1 MAKATLLGGRYEL
14 GATLG
19 VGGMAEVYRGRDSR
33 LGRDVAVKILR
44 TELAADP
51 TFLARFRREAQAA
64 ASLNHPHIVA
74 VYDTGEDGGV
84 PYIVMEYVE
93 GKTLRDVLRTE
104 GRMLPQRALEIVA
117 DVCSALEYS
126 HVAGIV
132 HRDIKPANVML
143 TSNGTVKVMDFG
155 IARATT
161 SQTMTQTA
169 AVLGTAQ
176 YLSPE
181 QARGEHVDARSDV
194 YSTGCLL
201 YELLTHTPPF
211 SGDSPVAV
219 AYQHVREDPELPS
232 HRAPGLPP
240 ALDAVVL
247 KAMAKNPG
255 NRYQTASEFRD
266 DLLRAFAGRPVAATP
281 ILRPDDAT
289 SLLMPDPG
297 TALLPPIEA
306 GRQRIGRGAG
316 YGLLVLAVLLV
327 FTAAAFLARSLTGPG
342 ETEAVQMPELI
353 GLTERQARDEL
364 EKRGLEVG
372 EVVREPVDP
381 SLKQKFPAGT
391 VTDQDPLGRVRV
403 RVGAEVKV
411 VVSTGVRRVRIP
423 SVVGTQLT
431 DARNQLADLQ
441 LLISRV
447 DMVDGDKPET
457 EVLVINPPPGTE
469 VEAGSKVIVA
479 VSTGKVAVPDVV
491 GLDEATATDQLR
503 KAGFT
508 VKVQREVRTD
518 QPAGTVVRMGPAA
531 KTKAKYGSEVII
543 VVAEEPAEP
552 SPSPEP
558 SPSFEPF
565 PTESPTP
572 DPSESPTP

>member
-14 GATLG
+14 GETLG
-19 VGGMAEVYRGRDSR
+19 VGGMAEVRSGRDAR

-74 VYDTGEDGGV
+74 VYDTGEDDGV
-84 PYIVMEYVE
+84 PYIVMEYVQ
-93 GKTLRDVLRTE
+93 GKTLRDVLRSE

-117 DVCSALEYS
+117 DVCAALEYS
-126 HVAGIV
+126 HIAGIV

-143 TSNGTVKVMDFG
+143 TSDGTVKVMDFG

-232 HRAPGLPP
+232 QRAPGLSPN
-240 ALDAVVL
+240 LDAIVL

-255 NRYQTASEFRD
+255 NRYQTAAEFRD

-281 ILRPDDAT
+281 ILRQQDAT
-289 SLLMPDPG
+289 SLLMPEPG
-297 TALLPPIEA
+297 TAMLPAA
-306 GRQRIGRGAG
+306 GEGRRIGRGAG
-316 YGLLVLAVLLV
+316 YAGLLIAVLLV
-327 FTAAAFLARSLTGPG
+327 FSAAALLARSLTSNGDSD
-342 ETEAVQMPELI
+342 VVRMPDLLK
-353 GLTERQARDEL
+353 LTEGAARDAVE
-364 EKRGLEVG
+364 EAGLEVG
-372 EVVREPVDP
+372 EVVKQPVDP
-381 SLKQKFPAGT
+381 SQKQTQPAGT
-391 VTDQDPLGRVRV
+391 VIDQDPIGRVSV
-403 RVGAEVKV
+403 RAGSKVKLI
-411 VVSTGVRRVRIP
+411 VSTGVRRVRVP
-423 SVVGTQLT
+423 SVVGTLLG
-431 DARNQLADLQ
+431 DARGQLADLQ
-441 LLISRV
+441 LQISRV
-447 DMVDGDKPET
+447 DLVDGAKREN

-479 VSTGKVAVPDVV
+479 VSSGKVAVPDVV
-491 GLDEATATDQLR
+491 GLDEATATGQLR
-503 KAGFT
+503 QAGFT
-508 VKVQREVRTD
+508 VKVQREVRGD
-518 QPAGTVVRMGPAA
+518 QPAGTVVRMAPGG
-531 KTKAKYGSEVII
+531 KAKAPYGSEVVI
-543 VVAEEPAEP
+543 VVAQEPQASPTPQESPSSEP
-552 SPSPEP
+552 FPSDPPSPEP
-558 SPSFEPF
+558 SPS
-565 PTESPTP
+565 PTP
-572 DPSESPTP
+572 IP

>member
-14 GATLG
+14 GGTLG
-19 VGGMAEVYRGRDSR
+19 SGGMAEVYAGRDTR

-44 TELAADP
+44 PELAADP
-51 TFLARFRREAQAA
+51 TFIARFRREAQAA

-74 VYDTGEDGGV
+74 VYDTGEEDGV
-84 PYIVMEYVE
+84 PYIVMEHVQ

-143 TSNGTVKVMDFG
+143 TSSGTVKVMDFG

-201 YELLTHTPPF
+201 YELLTHSPPF

-232 HRAPGLPP
+232 VRAPGLAPS
-240 ALDAVVL
+240 LDAIVL

-281 ILRPDDAT
+281 VLREQDAT

-297 TALLPPIEA
+297 TALLPSVDDGP
-306 GRQRIGRGAG
+306 RRIGRGAG
-316 YGLLVLAVLLV
+316 YAGLLIAVLLV
-327 FTAAAFLARSLTGPG
+327 FGAAALIARSLTSNGDSD
-342 ETEAVQMPELI
+342 VVRMPDL
-353 GLTERQARDEL
+353 LKLSEREARDAIE
-364 EKRGLEVG
+364 RVGLEVG
-372 EVVREPVDP
+372 EVVKQPVDP
-381 SLKQKFPAGT
+381 SQKQTQPAGT
-391 VTDQDPLGRVRV
+391 VIDQDPIGRVSV
-403 RVGAEVKV
+403 RTGSKVKL

-423 SVVGTQLT
+423 SVVGTLLNE
-431 DARNQLADLQ
+431 ARAQLADLQ
-441 LLISRV
+441 LQIARV
-447 DMVDGDKPET
+447 DVVDGEKREN
-457 EVLVINPPPGTE
+457 EVLVINPAPGTE

-479 VSTGKVAVPDVV
+479 VSSGKVAVPDVV
-491 GLDEATATDQLR
+491 GLDEAAATDQLR
-503 KAGFT
+503 QAGFT
-508 VKVQREVRTD
+508 VKVQKEVRSD
-518 QPAGTVVRMGPAA
+518 QPAGTVVRMAPGPR
-531 KTKAKYGSEVII
+531 TKAKYGSEVVI
-543 VVAEEPAEP
+543 VVAEEPQASP
-552 SPSPEP
+552 SADPSPSAQPFPSEEPSPEP
-558 SPSFEPF
+558 SP
-565 PTESPTP
+565 TPTP
-572 DPSESPTP
+572 

>member
-19 VGGMAEVYRGRDSR
+19 VGGMAEVYRGRDTR

-51 TFLARFRREAQAA
+51 TFIARFRREAQAA

-104 GRMLPQRALEIVA
+104 GRMLPHRALETVA

-161 SQTMTQTA
+161 SNTMTQTA

-232 HRAPGLPP
+232 RRAPGLD
-240 ALDAVVL
+240 ASLDAVVL

-266 DLLRAFAGRPVAATP
+266 DLLRAVAGRPVAATP
-281 ILRPDDAT
+281 ILSQDDAT
-289 SLLMPDPG
+289 SLLMPDS
-297 TALLPPIEA
+297 TTMLPAA
-306 GRQRIGRGAG
+306 GREPQRIGRGAG

-327 FTAAAFLARSLTGPG
+327 FTAAAILARSLTSTGDSDV
-342 ETEAVQMPELI
+342 VQMPDLV
-353 GLTERQARDEL
+353 GKTERQARDLL
-364 EKRGLEVG
+364 EAQGLEVG
-372 EVVREPVDP
+372 SVEKQAVDP
-381 SLKQKFPAGT
+381 SLRQKQPAGT
-391 VTDQDPLGRVRV
+391 VIDQDPLGRVKV
-403 RVGAEVKV
+403 RAGAKVKI
-411 VVSTGVRRVRIP
+411 VVSTGVRRVRVP
-423 SVVGTQLT
+423 SVVGTLLN
-431 DARNQLADLQ
+431 DARGQLADLQ
-441 LLISRV
+441 LQISRV
-447 DMVDGDKPET
+447 DMVDGQKREG

-469 VEAGSKVIVA
+469 VDAGSKVIVA

-491 GLDEATATDQLR
+491 GLDEQTATDQLSQ
-503 KAGFT
+503 AGFT
-508 VKVQREVRTD
+508 VKVQKEVRTD
-518 QPAGTVVRMGPAA
+518 QPAGTVVRTGPAA
-531 KTKAKYGSEVII
+531 KAKAPYGSEVII
-543 VVAEEPAEP
+543 VVAEAPAEP

-558 SPSFEPF
+558 SFEPF
-565 PTESPTP
+565 PSDTPSPDPSSSPTP
-572 DPSESPTP
+572 